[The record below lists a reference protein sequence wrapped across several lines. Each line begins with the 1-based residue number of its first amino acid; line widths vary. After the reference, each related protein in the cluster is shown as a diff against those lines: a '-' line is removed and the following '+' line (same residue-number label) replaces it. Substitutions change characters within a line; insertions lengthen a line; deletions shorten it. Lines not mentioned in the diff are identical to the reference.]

1 MDLETC
7 RRYMDENDL
16 KCVVADEEKI
26 VYQSDAKGIIP
37 MLELLELYEKNDI
50 HPVYQAD
57 RIMGKAAMIIAVH
70 CGIRQIYSDVVSK
83 TAFRIAENNNI
94 TVRYGDLVDRIL
106 DPTRSKEGPFEAA
119 LHHIDENDFEKSLQ
133 TIRETLEKIKV
144 TQRK

>member
-83 TAFRIAENNNI
+83 TAFRIAECNDI
-94 TVRYGDLVDRIL
+94 KVDYGDLVDRIL

-133 TIRETLEKIKV
+133 TIRETLEKIKA